1 MTDKKQPQQK
11 VKVTLLKPHT
21 HKGEPCAAGDKIDV
35 NTRQKAWLVSQGVVA
50 FDEPAA
56 PDVKAISAKAKE

>member
-11 VKVTLLKPHT
+11 VEVTLLKPHT

-35 NTRQKAWLVSQGVVA
+35 NARQKAWLISQGVVA
-50 FDEPAA
+50 AEEPAA